1 MSHVYN
7 PTTSRESPQPMD
19 VRADDERSRNKIF
32 VKTCPFCNDEF
43 VIPIVFVSHLAG
55 HISFHSD
62 RNLFKCNICDLVN
75 RSSTVV
81 ALHVE
86 THHAVKRAIFLDS
99 AKAKLI
105 TKGNL
110 TERDRMI
117 SVLGK
122 SDDPSKNFWL
132 PYQNYSVYWCVWSDF
147 TTLAGPLP
155 KRRAQLWVTES
166 PRILAGSQ
174 AYPPVQV

>member
-1 MSHVYN
+1 MSHWN
-7 PTTSRESPQPMD
+7 SSTTSMESPQPMD
-19 VRADDERSRNKIF
+19 LSSDEKRARRKIF

-55 HISFHSD
+55 HIQFHSD
-62 RNLFKCNICDLVN
+62 LNLFKCTICDLVN

-122 SDDPSKNFWL
+122 SDDHSKNFWL
-132 PYQNYSVYWCVWSDF
+132 PY
-147 TTLAGPLP
+147 
-155 KRRAQLWVTES
+155 
-166 PRILAGSQ
+166 
-174 AYPPVQV
+174 

>member
-1 MSHVYN
+1 MSSSEMSHLN
-7 PTTSRESPQPMD
+7 NSTTSMELPQPMD
-19 VRADDERSRNKIF
+19 LSSDEERARRKIF

-55 HISFHSD
+55 HIQFHSD
-62 RNLFKCNICDLVN
+62 LNLFKCNICDLVN
-75 RSSTVV
+75 RSSTGV

-105 TKGNL
+105 TKRNL

-122 SDDPSKNFWL
+122 SDDHSKNFWL
-132 PYQNYSVYWCVWSDF
+132 PY
-147 TTLAGPLP
+147 
-155 KRRAQLWVTES
+155 
-166 PRILAGSQ
+166 
-174 AYPPVQV
+174 

>member
-1 MSHVYN
+1 
-7 PTTSRESPQPMD
+7 MD
-19 VRADDERSRNKIF
+19 LSSDEKGVRRKIF
-32 VKTCPFCNDEF
+32 VKTCPYCNDEY

-55 HISFHSD
+55 HIQFHSD
-62 RNLFKCNICDLVN
+62 LNLFKCNICDLVN
-75 RSSTVV
+75 RSSTGV

-122 SDDPSKNFWL
+122 SDDHSKNFWL
-132 PYQNYSVYWCVWSDF
+132 PY
-147 TTLAGPLP
+147 
-155 KRRAQLWVTES
+155 
-166 PRILAGSQ
+166 
-174 AYPPVQV
+174 

>member
-43 VIPIVFVSHLAG
+43 VIPIVFVSHLTG
-55 HISFHSD
+55 HIRFHSD
-62 RNLFKCNICDLVN
+62 RNLFKCKICDRID
-75 RSSTVV
+75 RSSTVIAV
-81 ALHVE
+81 HVE
-86 THHAVKRAIFLDS
+86 KHHAVKTSIFLDS

-105 TKGNL
+105 TKRNL

-122 SDDPSKNFWL
+122 SDDHSKNFWL
-132 PYQNYSVYWCVWSDF
+132 PYQNYSVWSDF
-147 TTLAGPLP
+147 T
-155 KRRAQLWVTES
+155 
-166 PRILAGSQ
+166 ILAGSLLKRRAPALGNREKARIIAGLQ
-174 AYPPVQV
+174 VYPPVQV

>member
-55 HISFHSD
+55 HIQFHSD
-62 RNLFKCNICDLVN
+62 LNLFKCNICDLVN

-122 SDDPSKNFWL
+122 SDDHSKNFWL
-132 PYQNYSVYWCVWSDF
+132 PY
-147 TTLAGPLP
+147 
-155 KRRAQLWVTES
+155 
-166 PRILAGSQ
+166 
-174 AYPPVQV
+174 